1 MSLNVE
7 LIRCVDREFSTE
19 IELTVQMQTRIRLRF
34 AVADP
39 AELEWLRYFDS
50 KLSAEIKFAV
60 QQRGLIR
67 LRFAIA
73 KA

>member
-7 LIRCVDREFSTE
+7 QIRRADRKLSAE
-19 IELTVQMQTRIRLRF
+19 IKLTVQMQSRIRLRF

-39 AELEWLRYFDS
+39 AKLEWLRNFDR
-50 KLSAEIKFAV
+50 KLSAEVELAV
-60 QQRGLIR
+60 QMWSLIR
-67 LRFAIA
+67 LRLAIA